1 MIPEEDRPAS
11 WLRGYGGIEADIS
24 QMREFADRLQAEVE
38 RNYAPHL
45 SYIADDMTA
54 AIPDPCDAFIELVQ
68 FLRAHHETQQA
79 TADLVWGL
87 GGATGHLAS
96 AAGDIASRYEGTD
109 AFAAAR
115 VGDVQAALAR
125 PYATGPDPRLRLV
138 DPNSPGN
145 GGPVVLP

>member
-1 MIPEEDRPAS
+1 MIPEEDRPAP
-11 WLRGYGGIEADIS
+11 WLRGYGGIAADIR

-45 SYIADDMTA
+45 SYIADDMTT

-68 FLRAHHETQQA
+68 FLQAHHETQQA
-79 TADLVWGL
+79 TAEVVWGL

-96 AAGDIASRYEGTD
+96 AAGDIANRYEGTD

-125 PYATGPDPRLRLV
+125 PYAAGPASRLRLV

-145 GGPVVLP
+145 DGPVVLP